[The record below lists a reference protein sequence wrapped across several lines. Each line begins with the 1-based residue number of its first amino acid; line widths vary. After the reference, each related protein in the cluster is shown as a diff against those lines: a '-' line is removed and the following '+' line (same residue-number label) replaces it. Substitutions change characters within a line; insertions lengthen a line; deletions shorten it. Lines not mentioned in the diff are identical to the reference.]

1 MGSLR
6 KKARQ
11 KPLTERAEN
20 PLGQPP
26 YVNQGVLASGKL
38 QEGMVM
44 GRTGGKTTASNH
56 RYLDQPRTPK
66 PWVRRGPCT
75 QNRTSLLADEQI
87 SRGVR
92 LCHGKA

>member
-11 KPLTERAEN
+11 KPLTERAEK

-56 RYLDQPRTPK
+56 RYLDQPRTPQ
-66 PWVRRGPCT
+66 PCEEGALHSESDLSAG
-75 QNRTSLLADEQI
+75 R
-87 SRGVR
+87 
-92 LCHGKA
+92 